1 MTTSNAKRYV
11 SNAHQKLRDNWDE
24 GNWAGAIIP
33 ILCFSVLLGL
43 LIKVTYNNV
52 EPFIYLFGEELPAAS
67 NIPIIG
73 PAWDLLNIAYLC
85 FGAFASWGFVNACE
99 IIWIFIAL
107 DSKAHRSAMRAM
119 QAEQALQEAQSEGLT
134 DTSYT
139 RRLKRKGLK
148 IPFFFIEFS
157 PVIALAGLTVDIIV
171 NWHRYPV
178 ITSWSKFWGG
188 LLIYKIQGVNW
199 MNLKSIAWN
208 LTSLEILV
216 VLLIV
221 CWQWIQ
227 AHRSA

>member
-1 MTTSNAKRYV
+1 MTTSNAKQYV
-11 SNAHQKLRDNWDE
+11 SNAHQKLRDNWED
-24 GNWAGAIIP
+24 GDWLGAIIP
-33 ILCFSVLLGL
+33 ILCFSVLFGL
-43 LIKVTYNNV
+43 IIKTVYTNV
-52 EPFIYLFGEELPAAS
+52 EPFVYLFGEDMPAAS
-67 NIPIIG
+67 KIPIIG
-73 PAWDLLNIAYLC
+73 AAWDVLNVVYLC
-85 FGAFASWGFVNACE
+85 FGAFASWGFVNTCE

-188 LLIYKIQGVNW
+188 LLIGRVMGVDW
-199 MNLKSIAWN
+199 SNLKSIAWN